1 MLLEFCSRHI
11 MRLKSFEYF
20 VFPKVKK
27 NFPDKS
33 PESYLVFDMS
43 FWSAK
48 LFFIKQMCETNGFNE
63 S

>member
-1 MLLEFCSRHI
+1 